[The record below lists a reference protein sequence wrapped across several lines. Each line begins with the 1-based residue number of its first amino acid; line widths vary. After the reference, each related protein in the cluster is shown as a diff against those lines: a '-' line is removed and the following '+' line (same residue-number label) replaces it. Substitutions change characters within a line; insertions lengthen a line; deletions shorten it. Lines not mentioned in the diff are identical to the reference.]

1 MSLRTKPTAPSLG
14 CRVALV
20 VLLGLTVAF
29 GVSSGAVSIGNTPSG
44 GGFTWGVGVGGGTC
58 SDVIDA
64 MRSNWFDVR
73 AIVSPKTKAM
83 RPRSRDFYCVSP
95 AYIEHARPK
104 VVPMTTGLKCF
115 ELQDRGFCCDSQH
128 QRCATM

>member
-1 MSLRTKPTAPSLG
+1 MSLRTKPTGPVISS
-14 CRVALV
+14 RVVLV
-20 VLLGLTVAF
+20 VLLGLAVAF
-29 GVSSGAVSIGNTPSG
+29 GASSGAVSVGSTPGG

-58 SDVIDA
+58 TDVIDK

-95 AYIEHARPK
+95 AYIEHAQPK
-104 VVPMTTGLKCF
+104 VVPMSTGLKCF
-115 ELQDRGFCCDSQH
+115 ELQDRGFCCDSQF